1 MHHHADTP
9 AKADRLQQVLHSRR
23 KHLGRPHFSAKFNKI
38 LFFVAVLHSDHVEP
52 IPHKSLVIK
61 YGDRIA
67 VNFQSQGRYTNRA
80 VEIFI
85 SIAYCY
91 SHCAIL
97 QAMKFRVLQD
107 NLRETLW
114 ERIDE
119 GDLTGLRL
127 AQQTGFKQ
135 AHISNFLNRKRG
147 LSLEGMDRVLAVQH
161 LSVLDLLDPSEVNKR
176 ASILPPSDDEFQN
189 VLLTDGTVAATQ
201 PLITSM
207 NVKEILKFKK
217 NFLKKLKAETE
228 GDRQQWERFVM
239 IKVDAREGMSMYP
252 RLLPGATLLIDRHY
266 NSLKPYRKGEFNMY
280 AVLKDENCTVKYVET
295 AGSHLILRP
304 HNQAYPIEVVTMEEG
319 KSASD
324 YIVGR
329 VCHVGIET

>member
-1 MHHHADTP
+1 
-9 AKADRLQQVLHSRR
+9 
-23 KHLGRPHFSAKFNKI
+23 
-38 LFFVAVLHSDHVEP
+38 
-52 IPHKSLVIK
+52 
-61 YGDRIA
+61 
-67 VNFQSQGRYTNRA
+67 
-80 VEIFI
+80 
-85 SIAYCY
+85 
-91 SHCAIL
+91 
-97 QAMKFRVLQD
+97 MKFRVLQE
-107 NLRETLW
+107 NLRNALW

-147 LSLEGMDRVLAVQH
+147 LSLEGMDRVLTVQH

-189 VLLTDGTVAATQ
+189 ILLTDGHVAATQ

-207 NVKEILKFKK
+207 NVKEIVKFKK
-217 NFLKKLKAETE
+217 SFLKKLKTETE
-228 GDRQQWERFVM
+228 GNRDQWERFVV

-252 RLLPGATLLIDRHY
+252 RLLPGANLLIDRHY

-280 AVLKDENCTVKYVET
+280 AVLRKENCTVKYVET
-295 AGSHLILRP
+295 AGGHLILRP
-304 HNQAYPIEVVTMEEG
+304 HNQAYPIEVVTIEEG
-319 KSASD
+319 KSPSD